1 MVDWKREAAQ
11 DLRDYRARKIAIKSM
26 TAELIQLQ
34 ADMEHLGGISTD
46 AHVKSSG
53 GTEDDRLINLI
64 VRKSKI
70 ESSLRRASDSVGA
83 VEAAMLILD
92 DEERHVL
99 DMFYITPAKG
109 NVFRLCED
117 LCVEQATV
125 YRRRDT
131 ALRKYTIA
139 RYGCVE
145 D

>member
-11 DLRDYRARKIAIKSM
+11 ELRDYRARKIAIKSM
-26 TAELIQLQ
+26 AAELDQLQ
-34 ADMEHLGGISTD
+34 ADMEHLGGIGTG
-46 AHVKSSG
+46 AHVKSTG
-53 GTEDDRLINLI
+53 GAEDDRLINLI

-70 ESSLRRASDSVGA
+70 ESSLRRTADSVGA
-83 VEAAMLILD
+83 VEAGLLILNE
-92 DEERHVL
+92 EERHVL
-99 DMFYITPAKG
+99 DLFYITPAKG

-125 YRRRDT
+125 YRRRDS